1 MRIIIT
7 FACVFTNSS
16 LNIMNEYLKSF
27 LLFLF
32 LAVTPHIWGVTKTS
46 TLTFTSAEL
55 SDNTITAD
63 DGVVW
68 TVEAS
73 SSSNGPYYENEEQGG
88 RGLYYSNVN
97 YVNFKTNGISGKIKK
112 ITAQAAGYDNSNYN
126 WSFITIHVNGNNIL
140 ENTHLSTSLKSY
152 SCSLDTEL
160 TSEIYIELFCNKLKN
175 SPGLYMK
182 SIEVEYETDE
192 PEIVDVNF
200 KEAFGGWSSLYYQNK
215 SLVVPEDVTAYTYSV
230 TGDVGSTSDT
240 YAPGEVIPQNTA
252 VILKLNDGY
261 GTFDETG
268 IRKVSF
274 EVTQQSGE
282 SDADNQLLGFDE
294 PSPTTGPGG
303 EADGY
308 EFFRLTLNAR
318 GESGSIGFYWGG
330 ENGGSFTVGGHKA
343 YLAIPKSTGSPHPSN
358 LSIKVI
364 PTIMGDANNDG
375 FVNVTDVMMV
385 VNHLLGKP
393 THNIKLK
400 KADFNQDG
408 NVNVTD
414 VMSIVNHILG
424 FSSEQ

>member
-7 FACVFTNSS
+7 FACLFTNSS

-46 TLTFTSAEL
+46 TLTFTSENYINNPVEANDGVKWTIETNGTGPNYIEDMGIGFSSVQL
-55 SDNTITAD
+55 VSFKTSDFKGIIKRITA
-63 DGVVW
+63 
-68 TVEAS
+68 
-73 SSSNGPYYENEEQGG
+73 Y
-88 RGLYYSNVN
+88 
-97 YVNFKTNGISGKIKK
+97 
-112 ITAQAAGYDNSNYN
+112 AAGYDGNKNNPTVIYMD
-126 WSFITIHVNGNNIL
+126 VNGNEDIYPTNYFL
-140 ENTHLSTSLKSY
+140 NTSLQEY
-152 SCSLDTEL
+152 NVYPNLEVGEVLEVC
-160 TSEIYIELFCNKLKN
+160 IQRYNKN
-175 SPGLYMK
+175 SSGLYMK

-192 PEIVDVNF
+192 SENIDVNF

-230 TGDVGSTSDT
+230 TGDVRSTSQI

-261 GTFDETG
+261 DTFDETG

-282 SDADNQLLGFDE
+282 IDADNQLLGFDE

-318 GESGSIGFYWGG
+318 GESGSIGFYWGD
-330 ENGGSFTVGGHKA
+330 EDGGSFTVGGHKA
-343 YLAIPKSTGSPHPSN
+343 YLAIPKSPESPRHSN

-364 PTIMGDANNDG
+364 PTMMGDANNDG

-385 VNHLLGKP
+385 IDHLLGKF
-393 THNIKLK
+393 TRNIKLK
-400 KADFNQDG
+400 KADFNRDG

-414 VMSIVNHILG
+414 VMNIVSHILG
-424 FSSEQ
+424 FSTVQ

>member
-1 MRIIIT
+1 
-7 FACVFTNSS
+7 
-16 LNIMNEYLKSF
+16 MNEYLKSF

-32 LAVTPHIWGVTKTS
+32 LSVTPHIWGVTKTS
-46 TLTFTSAEL
+46 TLTFTSE
-55 SDNTITAD
+55 NYTYKTITLE

-68 TVEAS
+68 TIQTDGLNPS
-73 SSSNGPYYENEEQGG
+73 FDEEKGLCYKTRSIDFITSGIKG
-88 RGLYYSNVN
+88 R
-97 YVNFKTNGISGKIKK
+97 IKN
-112 ITAQAAGYDNSNYN
+112 ITVLAAGDYYATQSK
-126 WSFITIHVNGNNIL
+126 SFVYIAVNRERYLQTYLSQIL
-140 ENTHLSTSLKSY
+140 QNY
-152 SCSLDTEL
+152 SCSMDTEMTVDIL
-160 TSEIYIELFCNKLKN
+160 IELYCTKTSETF
-175 SPGLYMK
+175 YMK

-192 PEIVDVNF
+192 PETIDVNF

-252 VILKLNDGY
+252 VILKLNNGY
-261 GTFDETG
+261 DTFDETG

-282 SDADNQLLGFDE
+282 IDADNQLLGFDD
-294 PSPTTGPGG
+294 PSPTTGPDG
-303 EADGY
+303 ETDGY

-330 ENGGSFTVGGHKA
+330 ENGGSFTVSGHKA
-343 YLAIPKSTGSPHPSN
+343 YLAIPKSPESPRHSN
-358 LSIKVI
+358 MSIKII

-400 KADFNQDG
+400 KADFNRDG